1 MWKVNFYKKLPP
13 IALAPFHDASSP
25 KRALVQHYLTS
36 PSLLGPMKSS
46 GGICSSSGI
55 MRVTLYST
63 FLGPR
68 TPYNIYPKINV
79 AIVLKVVILLDLVE
93 IEY

>member
-1 MWKVNFYKKLPP
+1 MEGKLLQETPP

-36 PSLLGPMKSS
+36 PSFLGPMKSS
-46 GGICSSSGI
+46 GRICSSHGI
-55 MRVTLYST
+55 MRVNLYST
-63 FLGPR
+63 LLGPR

-79 AIVLKVVILLDLVE
+79 AIV
-93 IEY
+93 